1 MRTGEFTDNQ
11 NAAFPYILASKED
24 QTIFAPDC
32 VPEGFVL
39 SDPDHLQAVHV
50 RALYLHWLKRQEKKL
65 PAFIILNCS
74 PQHQKSERTSAKA
87 KGKRKMEYLEVN
99 SDDEE
104 VESEREDERLEE
116 EEEESKEEEEEERE
130 QSEEGEEKESKEE
143 EEEEEEEREQ
153 SEEGEEELSE
163 GGDRLEDNNGMEVVK
178 YGPPIAMKKK
188 HPPSTP
194 LNLQAGPSKPVPQK
208 LVSKKDDVEISVRRL
223 NTRHS
228 AKNPNPKKRK
238 PEEDLAIAP
247 PLKTVKKS
255 NEVAKSGKKMVQVR
269 IQEAEKVSD
278 SDEA

>member
-1 MRTGEFTDNQ
+1 VNPLFKFIFLIIRTGEFTDNQ

-24 QTIFAPDC
+24 QTIFSPEC

-39 SDPDHLQAVHV
+39 SDPDHLQAFHV
-50 RALYLHWLKRQEKKL
+50 RALYLHWLQRQRQKL

-74 PQHQKSERTSAKA
+74 PQHQKSEKKSAKA
-87 KGKRKMEYLEVN
+87 KGKRKMEYVEVN

-104 VESEREDERLEE
+104 VESEQEDERL
-116 EEEESKEEEEEERE
+116 
-130 QSEEGEEKESKEE
+130 E

-153 SEEGEEELSE
+153 SEEEEEEKGKQSEKEEELSE
-163 GGDRLEDNNGMEVVK
+163 GGDRLEDGEDNNEMEVVK
-178 YGPPIAMKKK
+178 YGPPIGKKK
-188 HPPSTP
+188 KYQPSTP
-194 LNLQAGPSKPVPQK
+194 PNEQAGPSKPAPPK
-208 LVSKKDDVEISVRRL
+208 LVSKKDDDGIEVRRP

-238 PEEDLAIAP
+238 PEEDLVVAP

-255 NEVAKSGKKMVQVR
+255 DEVGKSGKKMVQVR

-278 SDEA
+278 SYEA